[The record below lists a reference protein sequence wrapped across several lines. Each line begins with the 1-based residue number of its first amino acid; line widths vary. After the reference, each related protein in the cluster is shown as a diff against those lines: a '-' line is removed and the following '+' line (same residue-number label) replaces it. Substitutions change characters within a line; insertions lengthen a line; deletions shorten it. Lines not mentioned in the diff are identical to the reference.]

1 MTSLTPFSIGCLGM
15 VVLLL
20 TICARLPIGVGMILV
35 GSAGFAVISGLEPA
49 LGLAQGVPYETFV
62 QYSYSVVPLFLLMGQ
77 FAFKSGVSEDL
88 YWAVNRW
95 MGSMKGGLAMA
106 TVAACSGFA
115 AICGSSVACA
125 ATMGV
130 VALPEMRRF
139 KYSDALA
146 TGAIAAGGTIGIMIP
161 PSTVMV
167 VYGIITEQSIGALF
181 MAGFIPGI
189 LQAILYMTT
198 IHLLVRRNPAL
209 GPRGAVCSSR
219 EKFQALGRVWGV
231 LALFA
236 VVIGGLYAGI
246 FTPNEAAG
254 VGAFGAFAL
263 SLLKKKMSWS
273 TFSGSLREAVKTTG
287 MCYLILLGAMF
298 FGYFLAVS
306 RVPNELAT
314 LIMDLN
320 ANSYV
325 VLIGILLI
333 MVVLGCFMDS
343 MAIVLLTVPI
353 FFPVILQ
360 LGIDP
365 IWFGILTVK
374 VTEMG
379 LITPPVG
386 LNLFVIAGAAG
397 GDVKMQTVFRGALPF
412 IAADIVHL
420 CLLLL
425 FPGISLLLPGL
436 LM

>member
-1 MTSLTPFSIGCLGM
+1 MTPFVIGCLGM
-15 VVLLL
+15 ICLLL
-20 TICARLPIGVGMILV
+20 SICARLPIGVGMILI
-35 GSAGFAVISGLEPA
+35 GTLGFAAVSGLEPA
-49 LGLAQGVPYETFV
+49 LGLAGSVPYETFV

-95 MGSMKGGLAMA
+95 MGSLKGGLAMA

-167 VYGIITEQSIGALF
+167 VYGIITEQSIGRLF
-181 MAGFIPGI
+181 MAGFLPGI
-189 LQAILYMTT
+189 LQALLYMTT
-198 IHLLVRRNPAL
+198 IAILVRRHPAL
-209 GPRGAVCSSR
+209 GPRGRRCPAR
-219 EKFQALGRVWGV
+219 EKVQALGRVWGV
-231 LALFA
+231 LLLFA
-236 VVIGGLYAGI
+236 VVIGGLYAGV

-263 SLLKKKMSWS
+263 SLLKKRLSWS
-273 TFSGSLREAVKTTG
+273 TFTGSLREAVQTTG

-306 RVPNELAT
+306 RVPNQLAA
-314 LIMDLN
+314 LIMDMN
-320 ANSYV
+320 ANRYV
-325 VLIGILLI
+325 VLVAILLVMI
-333 MVVLGCFMDS
+333 VLGCFMDS

-360 LGIDP
+360 LDIDP
-365 IWFGILTVK
+365 IWFGILVVK

-386 LNLFVIAGAAG
+386 LNLFVIAGTAG
-397 GDVKMQTVFRGALPF
+397 EDVSMQTVFRGALPF
-412 IAADIVHL
+412 IAADVAHVA
-420 CLLLL
+420 LLLS
-425 FPGISLLLPGL
+425 FPQISLLLPNL

>member
-1 MTSLTPFSIGCLGM
+1 
-15 VVLLL
+15 
-20 TICARLPIGVGMILV
+20 
-35 GSAGFAVISGLEPA
+35 
-49 LGLAQGVPYETFV
+49 
-62 QYSYSVVPLFLLMGQ
+62 
-77 FAFKSGVSEDL
+77 
-88 YWAVNRW
+88 
-95 MGSMKGGLAMA
+95 
-106 TVAACSGFA
+106 
-115 AICGSSVACA
+115 
-125 ATMGV
+125 MGV

-167 VYGIITEQSIGALF
+167 VYGIITEQSIGQLF
-181 MAGFIPGI
+181 MAGFLPGI
-189 LQAILYMTT
+189 LQALLYMTT
-198 IHLLVRRNPAL
+198 IALLVRRNPAL
-209 GPRGAVCSSR
+209 GPRGQHYPAT
-219 EKFQALGRVWGV
+219 EKVRALGRVWGV
-231 LALFA
+231 LLLFA

-263 SLLKKKMSWS
+263 SLLKKRLSWS
-273 TFSGSLREAVKTTG
+273 TFTGSLKEAVQTTG

-306 RVPNELAT
+306 RVPNQLAE
-314 LIMDLN
+314 LIMNVN
-320 ANSYV
+320 ANKYV
-325 VLIGILLI
+325 VLVAILLV

-360 LGIDP
+360 LDINP
-365 IWFGILTVK
+365 IWFGILVVK

-386 LNLFVIAGAAG
+386 LNLFVIAGTAG
-397 GDVKMQTVFRGALPF
+397 EDVKMQTVFRGALPF
-412 IAADIVHL
+412 IAADVAHVA
-420 CLLLL
+420 LLLL
-425 FPGISLLLPGL
+425 FPQISLLLPNV

>member
-1 MTSLTPFSIGCLGM
+1 MTPFAIGCLGM
-15 VVLLL
+15 VCLLL
-20 TICARLPIGVGMILV
+20 AICARLPIGVGMILV
-35 GSAGFAVISGLEPA
+35 GTLGFAAISGLEPA
-49 LGLAQGVPYETFV
+49 LGLAGGVPYETFV

-95 MGSMKGGLAMA
+95 MGGMKGGLAMA

-167 VYGIITEQSIGALF
+167 VYGIITEQSIGQLF
-181 MAGFIPGI
+181 MAGFLPGI
-189 LQAILYMTT
+189 LQALLYMTT
-198 IHLLVRRNPAL
+198 IAILVRRNPAL
-209 GPRGAVCSSR
+209 GPRGQHYPAR
-219 EKFQALGRVWGV
+219 EKMRALGRVWGV
-231 LALFA
+231 LLLFA

-263 SLLKKKMSWS
+263 SLLKKRLSWS
-273 TFSGSLREAVKTTG
+273 TFTGSLKEAVQTTG

-306 RVPNELAT
+306 RVPNQLAE
-314 LIMDLN
+314 LIMGLN
-320 ANSYV
+320 ANKYL
-325 VLIGILLI
+325 VLMAILLV

-360 LGIDP
+360 LDINP
-365 IWFGILTVK
+365 IWFGILVVK

-386 LNLFVIAGAAG
+386 LNLFVIAGTAG
-397 GDVKMQTVFRGALPF
+397 EDVKMQTVFRGALPF
-412 IAADIVHL
+412 IAADVAHVA
-420 CLLLL
+420 LLLL
-425 FPGISLLLPGL
+425 FPQISLLLPNI